1 MVRTRAEQVVAAAA
15 AAIGRPLTDPVVL
28 ADADW
33 TLVLRCTDAAATEAV
48 VVKGYP
54 ATPAGAGC
62 FAAEVSGLELAGDSG
77 LTPRV
82 LAVAPAALT
91 VVMSDLGT
99 GPSLADVLLGDS
111 AEAAATALLDWA
123 SGCGQLSARH
133 HGRRAEFDALL
144 ARYLAGQ
151 QDLQHIAG
159 LADRVLE
166 VPEQAAGLGV
176 DAPAGLTAE
185 LAAVAGAVAAGGPA
199 VFSPGDI
206 CPDNNVLTNNG
217 IRFLDFEEAGF
228 HSVFL
233 DAAYIRMPFATC
245 WCVFRLPGQLADA
258 AESAYRR
265 QVSATWPALA
275 DDAAWRAGV
284 RLAVAA
290 WTLSAT
296 SWLLRRSL
304 RGNAPMHPE
313 RTSPR
318 TRMLMRFRWQSL
330 AGELQQAGQLPGIA
344 ELMRRLLTATD
355 GWRAGDL
362 PLYPAFRPR

>member
-1 MVRTRAEQVVAAAA
+1 MVTTRAEQVVAAAA
-15 AAIGRPLTDPVVL
+15 TAFGRPLTDPVVL

-33 TLVLRCTDAAATEAV
+33 TLVLRCTDASSGEGV

-54 ATPAGAGC
+54 ATAAGAGC
-62 FAAEVSGLELAGDSG
+62 FAAEAAGLELAGDSG
-77 LTPRV
+77 LTPRA

-111 AEAAATALLDWA
+111 AEAAETALLAWA
-123 SGCGQLSARH
+123 AGCGQLSARN
-133 HGRRAEFDALL
+133 HGRRAEFEAIL
-144 ARYLAGQ
+144 AGHLAGQ
-151 QDLQHIAG
+151 EEQRHIAG
-159 LADRVLE
+159 LPDRVLG

-176 DAPAGLTAE
+176 DAPAGLTPE
-185 LAAVAGAVAAGGPA
+185 LAAVAGAVASGGPE

-206 CPDNNVLTNNG
+206 CPDNNVLTSDG

-245 WCVFRLPGQLADA
+245 WCVFRLPGPLADA
-258 AESAYRR
+258 AEMAYRR

-275 DDAAWRAGV
+275 DDAAWQAGV

-304 RGNAPMHPE
+304 RGNVPMHPD
-313 RTSPR
+313 RPAPR
-318 TRMLMRFRWQSL
+318 TRTLMRFRWQSL
-330 AGELQQAGQLPGIA
+330 AAELEQTGELPATA
-344 ELMRRLLTATD
+344 ALMRRLLTATD
-355 GWRAGDL
+355 GWQAEDL
-362 PLYPAFRPR
+362 PIYPAFRPR

>member
-1 MVRTRAEQVVAAAA
+1 MVRTRADQVVAAAT
-15 AAIGRPLTDPVVL
+15 AAIGRPLTEPVVL

-33 TLVLRCTDAAATEAV
+33 TLVLRCADTLSGNAV

-91 VVMSDLGT
+91 VVMSDLGS

-111 AEAAATALLDWA
+111 PEAAATALFDWA
-123 SGCGQLSARH
+123 AGCGQLSAFN
-133 HGRRAEFDALL
+133 HGRRAEFNEIL
-144 ARYLAGQ
+144 ARYLAGR
-151 QDLQHIAG
+151 DEMRHITG
-159 LADRVLE
+159 LAARVLG
-166 VPEQAAGLGV
+166 VPEEAAGLGV

-185 LAAVAGAVAAGGPA
+185 LTAVADAVRSGGPA

-206 CPDNNVLTNNG
+206 CPDNNVLTSAG

-233 DAAYIRMPFATC
+233 DVAYIRMPFATC
-245 WCVFRLPGQLADA
+245 WCVFRLPGELADA

-265 QVSATWPALA
+265 QLTGTWPALA
-275 DDAAWRAGV
+275 DDAAWQAGV
-284 RLAVAA
+284 RLGVAA

-318 TRMLMRFRWQSL
+318 TRTLMRFRWQSL
-330 AGELQQAGQLPGIA
+330 GGSLEREGQLPAVA
-344 ELMRRLLTATD
+344 ELMRRLLTATES
-355 GWRAGDL
+355 WEAGDL
-362 PLYPAFRPR
+362 PVYPAFRPR